1 MSASPPLIMTKGEI
15 WVTDLPVKG
24 GHVQRGVRP
33 ALILADAT
41 KSIALVVPLTSA
53 LAAQRF
59 PHTLFVEP
67 TRSNGLEQPSVL
79 LLFQLGAVDKRFLH
93 RAIGTLDA
101 ALMQRV
107 DDKLRALIG
116 V

>member
-1 MSASPPLIMTKGEI
+1 MTKGEL
-15 WVTDLPVKG
+15 WVTDLPAKG

-41 KSIALVVPLTSA
+41 KSIALVVPITSS

-59 PHTLFVEP
+59 PHTMLIEP
-67 TRSNGLEQPSVL
+67 TTSNGLEKQSVL
-79 LLFQLGAVDKRFLH
+79 LLFQLGAVDKRFLNH
-93 RAIGTLDA
+93 HIGTLDA
-101 ALMQRV
+101 AFMQRV
-107 DDKLRALIG
+107 DDKLRTLIG

>member
-1 MSASPPLIMTKGEI
+1 MTKGDI
-15 WVTDLPVKG
+15 WVTELPAKG

-33 ALILADAT
+33 TLILADAT

-67 TRSNGLEQPSVL
+67 TTANGLEKPSVL
-79 LLFQLGAVDKRFLH
+79 LLFQLGAIDKRFLH
-93 RAIGTLDA
+93 HHIGTMDA
-101 ALMQRV
+101 ALLQRV
-107 DDKLRALIG
+107 DEKLRALIG

>member
-1 MSASPPLIMTKGEI
+1 MTKGEL
-15 WVTDLPVKG
+15 WVTDLPAKG

-33 ALILADAT
+33 ALIIADAT
-41 KSIALVVPLTSA
+41 KSIALIVPLTSS

-59 PHTLFVEP
+59 PHTLFIEP
-67 TRSNGLEQPSVL
+67 TMSNGLEKPSVL

-93 RAIGTLDA
+93 HTIGTIDA
-101 ALMQRV
+101 TLMQRV

>member
-1 MSASPPLIMTKGEI
+1 MTKGEI
-15 WVTDLPVKG
+15 WVTDLPAKG

-33 ALILADAT
+33 ALIIADAT
-41 KSIALVVPLTSA
+41 KAIALVVPLTSS

-59 PHTLFVEP
+59 PHTLVLEP
-67 TRSNGLEQPSVL
+67 TISNGHEKPSVL

-93 RAIGTLDA
+93 HTIGTIDT

-116 V
+116 L

>member
-1 MSASPPLIMTKGEI
+1 MSAWPTSIMTKGDI
-15 WVTDLPVKG
+15 WVTDLPAKG

-33 ALILADAT
+33 ALIIADAT
-41 KSIALVVPLTSA
+41 TSIALVVPITSS

-59 PHTLFVEP
+59 PHTLVLEP
-67 TRSNGLEQPSVL
+67 TISNGLEKPSVL

-93 RAIGTLDA
+93 HSIGTIDA

-107 DDKLRALIG
+107 DDKLRALLG
-116 V
+116 L

>member
-1 MSASPPLIMTKGEI
+1 MTKGEL
-15 WVTDLPVKG
+15 WVTELPVKG

-33 ALILADAT
+33 ALIIADAT
-41 KSIALVVPLTSA
+41 KAIALVIPLTSS

-59 PHTLFVEP
+59 PHTLVLEP
-67 TRSNGLEQPSVL
+67 TMSNGLEKPSVL

-93 RAIGTLDA
+93 HSIGTIDA
-101 ALMQRV
+101 ALMRRV
-107 DDKLRALIG
+107 DEKLRALIG

>member
-1 MSASPPLIMTKGEI
+1 MTKGEI
-15 WVTDLPVKG
+15 WVTDLPAKG

-33 ALILADAT
+33 ALIIADAT
-41 KSIALVVPLTSA
+41 KAIALVVPLTSS
-53 LAAQRF
+53 LAAQHF
-59 PHTLFVEP
+59 PHTLVLEP
-67 TRSNGLEQPSVL
+67 TISNGLEKPSVL

-93 RAIGTLDA
+93 HTIGTIDT

-116 V
+116 L

>member
-1 MSASPPLIMTKGEI
+1 MTKGEI
-15 WVTDLPVKG
+15 WVTDLPAKG
-24 GHVQRGVRP
+24 GHVQRGMRP
-33 ALILADAT
+33 ALVIADAT
-41 KSIALVVPLTSA
+41 KAIAIVVPLTSA

-59 PHTLFVEP
+59 HHTLVLEP
-67 TRSNGLEQPSVL
+67 TASNGLEKQSVL

-93 RAIGTLDA
+93 RTIGTIDA
-101 ALMQRV
+101 ALMRRI

>member
-1 MSASPPLIMTKGEI
+1 MTKGEI
-15 WVTDLPVKG
+15 WGTELPVKG

-41 KSIALVVPLTSA
+41 KSIALVIPLTSA

-59 PHTLFVEP
+59 PHTLFVAP
-67 TRSNGLEQPSVL
+67 TTSNGLEKPSVL
-79 LLFQLGAVDKRFLH
+79 LLFQLGAIDKRFLH
-93 RAIGTLDA
+93 RSIGTLDE
-101 ALMQRV
+101 ALKERV
-107 DDKLRALIG
+107 DEKLRALIG

>member
-1 MSASPPLIMTKGEI
+1 LVII
-15 WVTDLPVKG
+15 
-24 GHVQRGVRP
+24 
-33 ALILADAT
+33 ADAT
-41 KSIALVVPLTSA
+41 KAIALVVPLTSS

-59 PHTLFVEP
+59 PYTMVLEP
-67 TRSNGLEQPSVL
+67 TASNGLQQPSVL

-93 RAIGTLDA
+93 RTIGTLDA
-101 ALMQRV
+101 ALLRRV